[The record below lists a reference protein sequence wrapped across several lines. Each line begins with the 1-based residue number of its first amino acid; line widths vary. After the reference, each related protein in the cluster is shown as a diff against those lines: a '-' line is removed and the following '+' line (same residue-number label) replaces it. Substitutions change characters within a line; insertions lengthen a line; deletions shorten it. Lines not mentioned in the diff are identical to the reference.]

1 MTCTTTMGKR
11 RVPDLYRAP
20 FPLYSIKVDPK
31 TGLVITAGGGGASKT
46 GIKNAVHFLD
56 LQLVGEH
63 QYSAT
68 LLHTHD
74 TDTRATM
81 NMAVGNGVIAAG
93 QDGTCSLMRFKHCTQ
108 KEEGKASATDG
119 GNSVQHGNAR
129 RRAGKGDKSGRD
141 EAAASGDSSD
151 MKDKTTHISVTA
163 LAEVQS
169 DLNPQDP
176 LQKVVRFSPD
186 LSLLLTGGTDGHIRV
201 WEFPSLKK
209 RFDFKAHEG
218 EIEDLD
224 ISPEN
229 KHLVTIGRDFS
240 CSVWSGNQLAMCLK
254 WLETMPQ
261 ISQKTYRYM
270 SCRFGKVEDHK
281 DALRLY
287 TVQIPHKRDRK
298 PPPCYLTKWD
308 GKSFL
313 PMLTTS
319 CGTEVISSM
328 AVSDTGTFL
337 GLGTV
342 TGSVAIY
349 IAFSLQKLYYVQE
362 SHGIVVTD
370 LAFLPNSLKGKSI
383 KGNNETAMLSVAVDS
398 RVQAHAVP
406 NRRSFP
412 IWLVLFFCSLM
423 VVGVVLLLQY
433 LFPGFI

>member
-1 MTCTTTMGKR
+1 MGKR

-20 FPLYSIKVDPK
+20 FPLYSIRVDPK

-46 GIKNAVHFLD
+46 GIKNAVHFLE

-63 QYSAT
+63 QYTAT
-68 LLHTHD
+68 LLHSHD

-81 NMAVGNGVIAAG
+81 NVAVGDGVIAAG
-93 QDGTCSLMRFKHCTQ
+93 QDGTCSLMRFKRCSQ
-108 KEEGKASATDG
+108 KEDGKAAAKDG
-119 GNSVQHGNAR
+119 NNVQKGNAR
-129 RRAGKGDKSGRD
+129 RRAGKGDRGGQD
-141 EAAASGDSSD
+141 GAAASGDT
-151 MKDKTTHISVTA
+151 KDETVNISVTG

-209 RFDFKAHEG
+209 KFDFKAHEG

-224 ISPEN
+224 MSPGN
-229 KHLVTIGRDFS
+229 KHLVTVGRDFA
-240 CSVWSGNQLAMCLK
+240 CSVWSGNQQAMGLK
-254 WLETMPQ
+254 WFETMPH
-261 ISQKTYRYM
+261 IAEKTYRYM
-270 SCRFGKVEDHK
+270 ACRFGKVEDQK

-308 GKSFL
+308 GRSFL
-313 PMLTTS
+313 PMLTAA
-319 CGTEVISSM
+319 CGFEVVSSL
-328 AVSDTGTFL
+328 AVSDSGTFL

-349 IAFSLQKLYYVQE
+349 ISFSLQKLYYVQE

-370 LAFLPNSLKGKSI
+370 LAFLPEHSR
-383 KGNNETAMLSVAVDS
+383 GNNETAMLSVAVDS
-398 RVQAHAVP
+398 RCQVHAVA

-412 IWLVLFFCSLM
+412 VWLVLFFCGLM
-423 VVGVVLLLQY
+423 VVGVVLLLQH

>member
-1 MTCTTTMGKR
+1 MGKR

-20 FPLYSIKVDPK
+20 FPLYSVKVDPK

-46 GIKNAVHFLD
+46 GIKNAVHFLE

-63 QYSAT
+63 SYSAT
-68 LLHTHD
+68 LLHSHD

-81 NMAVGNGVIAAG
+81 NLALGDGTIAAG
-93 QDGTCSLMRFKHCTQ
+93 QDGTCCLMKFKHGSQ
-108 KEEGKASATDG
+108 KKDSKAAAKDG
-119 GNSVQHGNAR
+119 GNSVQKGNAR
-129 RRAGKGDKSGRD
+129 RRGGKGDKGGAD
-141 EAAASGDSSD
+141 GAAAAGDSSD
-151 MKDKTTHISVTA
+151 TKDETVQITVST
-163 LAEVQS
+163 LAEVES

-209 RFDFKAHEG
+209 KFDFKAHEG

-224 ISPEN
+224 MSPGN
-229 KHLVTIGRDFS
+229 KLVTVGRDFV
-240 CSVWSGNQLAMCLK
+240 CSVWSGNQLAMSLK
-254 WLETMPQ
+254 WYETLPH
-261 ISQKTYRYM
+261 IAEKTYRYM
-270 SCRFGKVEDHK
+270 ACRFGKVEDQK

-298 PPPCYLTKWD
+298 PPPCFITKWD
-308 GKSFL
+308 GRSFL
-313 PMLTTS
+313 PMLTAP
-319 CGTEVISSM
+319 CGSEVISTL
-328 AVSDTGTFL
+328 AVSDSGTFL

-349 IAFSLQKLYYVQE
+349 ISFSLQRLYYVQE

-370 LAFLPNSLKGKSI
+370 LTFLPEHKHI
-383 KGNNETAMLSVAVDS
+383 RGNNEAAMLSVAVDS
-398 RVQAHAVP
+398 RCQVHTVA

-412 IWLVLFFCSLM
+412 VWLVLFFCGVM
-423 VVGVVLLLQY
+423 VVVVVLLLQH

>member
-1 MTCTTTMGKR
+1 MGKR

-20 FPLYSIKVDPK
+20 FPLYSIKVDPT

-56 LQLVGEH
+56 LRLVGEH
-63 QYSAT
+63 QYSAS
-68 LLHTHD
+68 LLHSHD

-93 QDGTCSLMRFKHCTQ
+93 QDGTCCLMKFKHCSQ
-108 KEEGKASATDG
+108 REEGKDAAKA
-119 GNSVQHGNAR
+119 GNRVQQGNAR
-129 RRAGKGDKSGRD
+129 RRAGKGDKGGQD
-141 EAAASGDSSD
+141 EAAGSGDMSD
-151 MKDKTTHISVTA
+151 MKDETACISVTG

-186 LSLLLTGGTDGHIRV
+186 LGLLLTGGTDGHIRV

-209 RFDFKAHEG
+209 KFDFKAHEG

-224 ISPEN
+224 LSPGN
-229 KHLVTIGRDFS
+229 KHLVSIGRDFS
-240 CSVWSGNQLAMCLK
+240 CSVWSGNQLAMGLK

-261 ISQKTYRYM
+261 IAEKTYRYM
-270 SCRFGKVEDHK
+270 ACRFGKLEDQK

-298 PPPCYLTKWD
+298 PPPCYLTKWN

-313 PMLTTS
+313 PMLTAS
-319 CGTEVISSM
+319 CGTEVISSL
-328 AVSDTGTFL
+328 AVSDSGTFL

-370 LAFLPNSLKGKSI
+370 LAFLPDSLKGKNI

-398 RVQAHAVP
+398 RCQVHAVP
-406 NRRSFP
+406 NRRSFS
-412 IWLVLFFCSLM
+412 IWLVLSLCGL
-423 VVGVVLLLQY
+423 VVMGLVLLLQY

>member
-1 MTCTTTMGKR
+1 MGKR

-46 GIKNAVHFLD
+46 GIKNAVQFLD
-56 LQLVGEH
+56 LRLVGEH
-63 QYSAT
+63 QYSAS
-68 LLHTHD
+68 LLHSHD

-93 QDGTCSLMRFKHCTQ
+93 QDGTCCLMRFKHCSQ
-108 KEEGKASATDG
+108 KEEGKDAGD
-119 GNSVQHGNAR
+119 SVQQGNAR
-129 RRAGKGDKSGRD
+129 RRAGKGDKGGRD
-141 EAAASGDSSD
+141 EAAASGDVSD
-151 MKDKTTHISVTA
+151 MKDETAQISVTG
-163 LAEVQS
+163 LAEVLS

-209 RFDFKAHEG
+209 KFDFKAHEG
-218 EIEDLD
+218 EMEDVD
-224 ISPEN
+224 MSPGN
-229 KHLVTIGRDFS
+229 KHLVSVGRDFS
-240 CSVWSGNQLAMCLK
+240 CSVWSGSQLAVALN
-254 WLETMPQ
+254 WLETRPQ
-261 ISQKTYRYM
+261 IAEKTYRYM
-270 SCRFGKVEDHK
+270 ACRFGTVEDQK

-298 PPPCYLTKWD
+298 PPPCYLTKWN

-313 PMLTTS
+313 PMLTAA
-319 CGTEVISSM
+319 CGTEVISSL
-328 AVSDTGTFL
+328 AISDSGTFL

-370 LAFLPNSLKGKSI
+370 LAFLPDSLKGTNI

-398 RVQAHAVP
+398 RCQVHAVP
-406 NRRSFP
+406 NRRSFS
-412 IWLVLFFCSLM
+412 IWLVLFLCGL
-423 VVGVVLLLQY
+423 VVMGVVLLLQH

>member
-1 MTCTTTMGKR
+1 MGKR
-11 RVPDLYRAP
+11 KVPDLYRAP
-20 FPLYSIKVDPK
+20 FPLYTIKVDPK

-46 GIKNAVHFLD
+46 GIKNAVHFLS

-68 LLHTHD
+68 LLHSHD
-74 TDTRATM
+74 TDLRATM
-81 NMAVGNGVIAAG
+81 NMAIGDGVIAAG
-93 QDGTCSLMRFKHCTQ
+93 QDGTCCLMRFKQSQQ
-108 KEEGKASATDG
+108 KVGRKAAAKDDG
-119 GNSVQHGNAR
+119 HSEQQGNAR
-129 RRAGKGDKSGRD
+129 RRAGKGDKGGQD
-141 EAAASGDSSD
+141 GAAAAGDVSD
-151 MKDKTTHISVTA
+151 MKDETAQISVA
-163 LAEVQS
+163 GLGEVHS

-176 LQKVVRFSPD
+176 LQKVVRFSSD

-201 WEFPSLKK
+201 WEYPSLKK
-209 RFDFKAHEG
+209 KFDFKAHEG
-218 EIEDLD
+218 EVEDLD
-224 ISPEN
+224 MSPGN
-229 KHLVTIGRDFS
+229 KHLVTVGRDFI
-240 CSVWSGNQLAMCLK
+240 CSVWSGNQLAMSLR
-254 WLETMPQ
+254 WHDTMPQ
-261 ISQKTYRYM
+261 IADKAYRYM
-270 SCRFGKVEDHK
+270 ACRFGKVEDQK

-313 PMLTTS
+313 PMLTAS
-319 CGTEVISSM
+319 CGNEVISTL
-328 AVSDTGTFL
+328 AVSDSGTFI

-370 LAFLPNSLKGKSI
+370 LAFLPETMKGKSI
-383 KGNNETAMLSVAVDS
+383 KGNNEAAMLSVAVDS
-398 RVQAHAVP
+398 RCQVHALR

-412 IWLVLFFCSLM
+412 IWLVLFFCGVM
-423 VVGVVLLLQY
+423 VVGVILLLQH

>member
-1 MTCTTTMGKR
+1 MGKR

-20 FPLYSIKVDPK
+20 FPLYSIKVDPT

-68 LLHTHD
+68 LVHSHD

-81 NMAVGNGVIAAG
+81 NMAVNNGVIAAG
-93 QDGTCSLMRFKHCTQ
+93 QDGTCCLLKFKHCGAKATA
-108 KEEGKASATDG
+108 KEA
-119 GNSVQHGNAR
+119 GNSGQQGNAR
-129 RRAGKGDKSGRD
+129 RRAGKGDRGGPD
-141 EAAASGDSSD
+141 GAAASGDMPD
-151 MKDKTTHISVTA
+151 MKDETAQISVKG

-176 LQKVVRFSPD
+176 LQKAVRFSPD

-209 RFDFKAHEG
+209 KFDFKAHEG

-224 ISPEN
+224 MSPGN
-229 KHLVTIGRDFS
+229 KHLVTVGRDFA
-240 CSVWSGNQLAMCLK
+240 CSVWSGNQLAMGLK
-254 WLETMPQ
+254 WNETMPQ
-261 ISQKTYRYM
+261 IADKTYRYLA
-270 SCRFGKVEDHK
+270 CRFGKVEDQK

-313 PMLTTS
+313 PMLTS
-319 CGTEVISSM
+319 PCGAEVISSL
-328 AVSDTGTFL
+328 AVSDSGTFI

-362 SHGIVVTD
+362 THGIVVTD
-370 LAFLPNSLKGKSI
+370 LAFLPDILKGKNI
-383 KGNNETAMLSVAVDS
+383 KGNNETALLSVAVDS
-398 RVQAHAVP
+398 RCQVHTVA

-412 IWLVLFFCSLM
+412 VWLVLVVCGLM
-423 VVGVVLLLQY
+423 VVGIVLLLQY
-433 LFPGFI
+433 LFPGFF

>member
-1 MTCTTTMGKR
+1 MGKR
-11 RVPDLYRAP
+11 RVPDVYRAP
-20 FPLYSIKVDPK
+20 FPLYSVKVDPK

-56 LQLVGEH
+56 LQLVGDH
-63 QYSAT
+63 SYSAT
-68 LLHTHD
+68 LLHCHD

-81 NMAVGNGVIAAG
+81 NMALGDGVIAAG
-93 QDGTCSLMRFKHCTQ
+93 QDGTCCLLRFKQ
-108 KEEGKASATDG
+108 GSQREDGQAAATDG
-119 GNSVQHGNAR
+119 GNNVQKGNAR
-129 RRAGKGDKSGRD
+129 RRAGKGGQ
-141 EAAASGDSSD
+141 EAAAGSGDKAD
-151 MKDKTTHISVTA
+151 TKDETVLISVSG

-186 LSLLLTGGTDGHIRV
+186 LSLLLTGGTDGYIRV

-209 RFDFKAHEG
+209 KFDFKAHEG

-224 ISPEN
+224 LSPGN
-229 KHLVTIGRDFS
+229 KHLVTVGRDFS
-240 CSVWSGNQLAMCLK
+240 CSVWSGNQLAMGLS
-254 WLETMPQ
+254 WSETMPH
-261 ISQKTYRYM
+261 IAEKTYRYM
-270 SCRFGKVEDHK
+270 ACRFGKVEDQK

-298 PPPCYLTKWD
+298 PPPCFITKWD
-308 GKSFL
+308 GRSFL
-313 PMLTTS
+313 PMLTAP
-319 CGTEVISSM
+319 CGSEVISCL
-328 AVSDTGTFL
+328 AVSDSGTFL

-349 IAFSLQKLYYVQE
+349 ISFSLQKLYYVQE

-370 LAFLPNSLKGKSI
+370 LAFLPEHKPVR
-383 KGNNETAMLSVAVDS
+383 GNNEAAMLSVAVDS
-398 RVQAHAVP
+398 RCQVHTVA

-412 IWLVLFFCSLM
+412 VWLVLFFCGVM
-423 VVGVVLLLQY
+423 VVGVVLLLQH

>member
-1 MTCTTTMGKR
+1 MGKR

-20 FPLYSIKVDPK
+20 FPLYSVKVDPI

-68 LLHTHD
+68 LVHSHD

-81 NMAVGNGVIAAG
+81 NMAVNNGVIAAG
-93 QDGTCSLMRFKHCTQ
+93 QDGTCCLLKFKHCGAKAAA
-108 KEEGKASATDG
+108 KEA
-119 GNSVQHGNAR
+119 GNSGQQGNAR
-129 RRAGKGDKSGRD
+129 RRAGKGDRGGPD
-141 EAAASGDSSD
+141 GAAGDTTD
-151 MKDKTTHISVTA
+151 MKDETAQISVKD

-176 LQKVVRFSPD
+176 LQKAVRFSPD

-209 RFDFKAHEG
+209 KFDFKAHEG

-224 ISPEN
+224 MSPGN
-229 KHLVTIGRDFS
+229 KHLVTVGRDFA
-240 CSVWSGNQLAMCLK
+240 CSVWSGNQLAMGLK
-254 WLETMPQ
+254 WNETMPQ
-261 ISQKTYRYM
+261 IADKTYRYM
-270 SCRFGKVEDHK
+270 ACRFGKVEDQK

-298 PPPCYLTKWD
+298 PPPCYLTKWE

-313 PMLTTS
+313 PMLTSS
-319 CGTEVISSM
+319 CGAEVISSL
-328 AVSDTGTFL
+328 AVSDSGTFI

-362 SHGIVVTD
+362 THGIVVTD
-370 LAFLPNSLKGKSI
+370 LAFLPDTLKGKSI
-383 KGNNETAMLSVAVDS
+383 KGNNEAALLSVAVDS
-398 RVQAHAVP
+398 RCQVHTVA

-412 IWLVLFFCSLM
+412 VWLVLVVCGLM
-423 VVGVVLLLQY
+423 VVGIVLLLQY
-433 LFPGFI
+433 LFPGFF

>member
-1 MTCTTTMGKR
+1 MGKR
-11 RVPDLYRAP
+11 KVPDLYRAP

-46 GIKNAVHFLD
+46 GIKNAVQFLD

-63 QYSAT
+63 QYSAS
-68 LLHTHD
+68 LLHSHD

-81 NMAVGNGVIAAG
+81 NMAIGNGVIAAG
-93 QDGTCSLMRFKHCTQ
+93 QDGTCSLMRFKQCSQ
-108 KEEGKASATDG
+108 KEEGKAAAAEDE
-119 GNSVQHGNAR
+119 NRVQQGNAR
-129 RRAGKGDKSGRD
+129 RRAGKRDKGGPD
-141 EAAASGDSSD
+141 EAAASGDISP
-151 MKDKTTHISVTA
+151 MKNETAHISVTG

-169 DLNPQDP
+169 DLNPVDP

-224 ISPEN
+224 MSPGN
-229 KHLVTIGRDFS
+229 KHLVTVGRDFS
-240 CSVWSGNQLAMCLK
+240 CSVWSGSQLAMGLK

-261 ISQKTYRYM
+261 IAEKTYRYM
-270 SCRFGKVEDHK
+270 ACRFGKVADQK
-281 DALRLY
+281 GALRLY

-313 PMLTTS
+313 PMLTAP
-319 CGTEVISSM
+319 CGTEVISSL
-328 AVSDTGTFL
+328 AVSDSGTFL

-370 LAFLPNSLKGKSI
+370 LAFLPDSLKGKNI
-383 KGNNETAMLSVAVDS
+383 KGNVETAMLSVAVDS
-398 RVQAHAVP
+398 RCQVHAVP

-412 IWLVLFFCSLM
+412 IWLVLFFCGLM
-423 VVGVVLLLQY
+423 VVGVVLLLQS

>member
-1 MTCTTTMGKR
+1 MGKR
-11 RVPDLYRAP
+11 KVPDLYRAP
-20 FPLYSIKVDPK
+20 FPLYSIKVDPR
-31 TGLVITAGGGGASKT
+31 TGLVITAGGGGSSRT
-46 GIKNAVHFLD
+46 GIKNAVQFLD

-63 QYSAT
+63 QFSAS
-68 LLHTHD
+68 LLHSHD

-81 NMAVGNGVIAAG
+81 NMAIGDGVIAAG
-93 QDGTCSLMRFKHCTQ
+93 QDGTCCLMKFKHCTQ
-108 KEEGKASATDG
+108 KEKDKAADKNGSSAA
-119 GNSVQHGNAR
+119 QGNAR
-129 RRAGKGDKSGRD
+129 RRAGKKDKAGED
-141 EAAASGDSSD
+141 EAAASGDMSD
-151 MKDKTTHISVTA
+151 MKDETAHISVTS

-169 DLNPQDP
+169 DLNPKDP

-209 RFDFKAHEG
+209 KYDFKAHEG

-224 ISPEN
+224 MSPGN

-240 CSVWSGNQLAMCLK
+240 CSVWSGSQLSMSLK

-261 ISQKTYRYM
+261 IAEKTYRYM
-270 SCRFGKVEDHK
+270 ACRFGKVEDQK

-308 GKSFL
+308 GKSLL
-313 PMLTTS
+313 PMLTAPFD
-319 CGTEVISSM
+319 TEVVSCL
-328 AVSDTGTFL
+328 AVSDSGTFL

-349 IAFSLQKLYYVQE
+349 IAFSLQKLYFVQE

-370 LAFLPNSLKGKSI
+370 LAFLPDVLKGKNI
-383 KGNNETAMLSVAVDS
+383 KGNNEIAMLSVAVDS
-398 RVQAHAVP
+398 RCQIHAVP
-406 NRRSFP
+406 NQRSFP
-412 IWLVLFFCSLM
+412 IWLVLFFCGLM
-423 VVGVVLLLQY
+423 VVGIIVLLQY

>member
-1 MTCTTTMGKR
+1 MRKR

-20 FPLYSIKVDPK
+20 FPLYSIKVDPT

-46 GIKNAVHFLD
+46 GIKNAVHFLH
-56 LQLVGEH
+56 LELVGEH
-63 QYSAT
+63 QYST
-68 LLHTHD
+68 SLLHSHD

-93 QDGTCSLMRFKHCTQ
+93 QDGTCCLMSYKLCTKKGRKHAQ
-108 KEEGKASATDG
+108 KDARDG
-119 GNSVQHGNAR
+119 VQQGSTR
-129 RRAGKGDKSGRD
+129 RRAVKGDKAEVDG
-141 EAAASGDSSD
+141 AAESGDMSD
-151 MKDKTTHISVTA
+151 TVDETAHITVTG
-163 LAEVQS
+163 LADLQS

-186 LSLLLTGGTDGHIRV
+186 MSLLLTGGTDGHIRV

-209 RFDFKAHEG
+209 KFDFRAHEG
-218 EIEDLD
+218 EIEDLT

-229 KHLVTIGRDFS
+229 KHLVTVGRDFS
-240 CSVWSGNQLAMCLK
+240 CCVWSGDQLAMGLN
-254 WLETMPQ
+254 WNETMPH
-261 ISQKTYRYM
+261 IAEKSYRYLA
-270 SCRFGKVEDHK
+270 CRFGRVEDQK

-287 TVQIPHKRDRK
+287 TVQIPHKRERK
-298 PPPCYLTKWD
+298 PVPCYLTKWD

-313 PMLTTS
+313 PMLTS
-319 CGTEVISSM
+319 PCGAEVISSL
-328 AVSDTGTFL
+328 AISDSGTFL

-370 LAFLPNSLKGKSI
+370 LAFLPGSLRGRNI

-398 RVQAHAVP
+398 RCQVHAIP
-406 NRRSFP
+406 NQRYFP
-412 IWLVLFFCSLM
+412 VWLVLFFCGLM
-423 VVGVVLLLQY
+423 VVAAILLLQH

>member
-1 MTCTTTMGKR
+1 MGKQ

-63 QYSAT
+63 QYSAS
-68 LLHTHD
+68 LLHSHD

-81 NMAVGNGVIAAG
+81 NLAVGNGVIAAG
-93 QDGTCSLMRFKHCTQ
+93 QDGTCCLMRFKHCTQ
-108 KEEGKASATDG
+108 KEGGKAAAKD
-119 GNSVQHGNAR
+119 GNSMQQGNAR
-129 RRAGKGDKSGRD
+129 RRAGKGDKGGQD
-141 EAAASGDSSD
+141 GAAASGDMSD
-151 MKDKTTHISVTA
+151 MKDDTAHISVTG

-186 LSLLLTGGTDGHIRV
+186 LSLLLTGGTDGYIRV

-209 RFDFKAHEG
+209 KFDFKVHEG

-224 ISPEN
+224 ISPGN
-229 KHLVTIGRDFS
+229 KHLVTVGRDFA
-240 CSVWSGNQLAMCLK
+240 CSVWSGNQLAMGLK
-254 WLETMPQ
+254 WNETMPQ
-261 ISQKTYRYM
+261 IAEKTYRYM
-270 SCRFGKVEDHK
+270 ACRFGKVEDQK
-281 DALRLY
+281 DTLRLY

-313 PMLTTS
+313 PMLTAP
-319 CGTEVISSM
+319 CGAEVISSL
-328 AVSDTGTFL
+328 AVSDSGTFL

-370 LAFLPNSLKGKSI
+370 LAFLPDSLKGRNI

-398 RVQAHAVP
+398 RCQVHTVP

-412 IWLVLFFCSLM
+412 IWLVLFFCGLM
-423 VVGVVLLLQY
+423 VVGIVLLLQY

>member
-1 MTCTTTMGKR
+1 MGKR

-56 LQLVGEH
+56 IQLVGEH
-63 QYSAT
+63 QYSAS
-68 LLHTHD
+68 LLHSHD

-93 QDGTCSLMRFKHCTQ
+93 QDGTCCLMSFKPCTQ
-108 KEEGKASATDG
+108 KEGGKAAAKDG
-119 GNSVQHGNAR
+119 GNSVQQGNAR
-129 RRAGKGDKSGRD
+129 RRAGKGDKGGQD
-141 EAAASGDSSD
+141 GAAASGDMSD
-151 MKDKTTHISVTA
+151 MKDETAHISVTG

-186 LSLLLTGGTDGHIRV
+186 LSLLLTGGTDGHVRV

-209 RFDFKAHEG
+209 KFDFKAHEG
-218 EIEDLD
+218 EIEDVD
-224 ISPEN
+224 MSPGN
-229 KHLVTIGRDFS
+229 KHLVTVGRDFA
-240 CSVWSGNQLAMCLK
+240 CSVWSGNQLAMGLQ

-261 ISQKTYRYM
+261 IAEKSYRYM
-270 SCRFGKVEDHK
+270 ACRFGKVEDQK

-313 PMLTTS
+313 PMLTAP
-319 CGTEVISSM
+319 CGTEVISTL
-328 AVSDTGTFL
+328 AVSDSGTFL

-370 LAFLPNSLKGKSI
+370 LAFLPDSLKGKNI
-383 KGNNETAMLSVAVDS
+383 KGNNETAMFSVAVDS
-398 RVQAHAVP
+398 RCQVHTVP
-406 NRRSFP
+406 NRNSFP
-412 IWLVLFFCSLM
+412 IWLVLFFCGLM
-423 VVGVVLLLQY
+423 VVGLVLLLQY